1 MIVSFCRYGVLFAM
15 LIGLMLLTVAC
26 FNSEAFSS
34 IAFVSEIDGDAEIFL
49 LEPNSGNTTRITSN
63 GGSDIYPSW
72 SPDRTK
78 IAYVSDQ
85 SGGYKLYIA
94 DPAEGVIKRLLLN
107 SDIQIEPFKPVWSPD
122 GTILSF
128 SASSA
133 GDSDLY
139 VADANVD
146 EKQEATR
153 ITFNPGGE
161 QLGDWSP
168 DGEWL
173 VFHSSGMPA
182 YQGLWLRN
190 PDGVNLIQLTSENDR
205 NAKWSP
211 NGGDIVFTRQWEDTS
226 QICVASKQANGN
238 WRDDVNTDCYTPKG
252 EDNQSPVWSPD
263 GKSLAYISFGDGN
276 AEIYTMNSDGTKQ
289 RRLTKNNVDDLHPVW
304 GPDGKRI
311 AFVSYMYGLGEIIVL
326 DVSEGKQNRL
336 TRNSSEDHSHDW

>member
-49 LEPNSGNTTRITSN
+49 LDPNSGDTTRITSN
-63 GGSDIYPSW
+63 GGADIYPSW

-107 SDIQIEPFKPVWSPD
+107 ADIQIEPFTPVWSPD

-153 ITFNPGGE
+153 ITFNPGAE

-190 PDGVNLIQLTSENDR
+190 PDGVNLIQLT
-205 NAKWSP
+205 
-211 NGGDIVFTRQWEDTS
+211 
-226 QICVASKQANGN
+226 
-238 WRDDVNTDCYTPKG
+238 
-252 EDNQSPVWSPD
+252 
-263 GKSLAYISFGDGN
+263 L
-276 AEIYTMNSDGTKQ
+276 
-289 RRLTKNNVDDLHPVW
+289 
-304 GPDGKRI
+304 
-311 AFVSYMYGLGEIIVL
+311 MYLFFI
-326 DVSEGKQNRL
+326 
-336 TRNSSEDHSHDW
+336 